1 MAKNLEMIAFDPS
14 RFEKELKAF
23 AALLQSKPDL
33 SERDDI
39 QPFFKKSKHLT
50 AYLGIFSS
58 TIGPATELAFE
69 YPFFGDFSADVLLGS
84 KKAGEFCIIELE
96 DGRRDSI
103 FKKGGGRANPEW
115 SARFEHGFSQLV
127 DWFYHLDDFKGS
139 KGFAKTFGYGHIKF
153 MGMLIIGRSAGL
165 DDTQRNRLKWR
176 SEKILIDSHPIIFLT
191 LDDLHALLQ
200 TRFTL
205 YRAAAPLERKR

>member
-1 MAKNLEMIAFDPS
+1 VAKNLETIVFDPS

-23 AALLQSKPDL
+23 ATLLQSKPDL

-39 QPFFKKSKHLT
+39 QPFFKKSKHFT
-50 AYLGIFSS
+50 AYLGTFSS
-58 TIGPATELAFE
+58 AIGPATELAFE

-84 KKAGEFCIIELE
+84 KKAGEFCVVELE

-103 FKKGGGRANPEW
+103 FKKASGRANPEW
-115 SARFEHGFSQLV
+115 SARFEHGFSQMV
-127 DWFYHLDDFKGS
+127 DWFYHLDDFKGA

-153 MGMLIIGRSAGL
+153 MGMLIIGRSTSL
-165 DDTQRNRLKWR
+165 DDTQRSRLKWR
-176 SEKILIDSHPIIFLT
+176 SEKVLIDSHPIICLT

-205 YRAAAPLERKR
+205 YRAAARLEKKR

>member
-39 QPFFKKSKHLT
+39 QPFFKRSKHLT

-58 TIGPATELAFE
+58 VMGPATELAFE

-84 KKAGEFCIIELE
+84 KKAGEFCIIEME

-103 FKKGGGRANPEW
+103 FKKTGGRANPEW